1 LLLTIERVALL
12 KTVDIFAET
21 PDYVLASV
29 ARIIEEVELAP
40 GETFIQQGEVGDDM
54 YLIIQGKVRVHNGDR
69 TIIVLGPGE
78 SVGEFA
84 ILDPEPRSASV
95 TAEES
100 ALLFR
105 IDKAPFDEVMA
116 NRPEIA
122 QGINRVLVRR
132 LREQGRLFAESRG
145 AEPE

>member
-1 LLLTIERVALL
+1 
-12 KTVDIFAET
+12 
-21 PDYVLASV
+21 V
-29 ARIIEEVELAP
+29 ARIIEEVELTP
-40 GETFIQQGEVGDDM
+40 GETFIQQGEVGDCM
-54 YLIIQGKVRVHNGDR
+54 YLIIQGQVRVHRGDS

-95 TAEES
+95 TAEDS
-100 ALLFR
+100 AFLFR

-132 LREQGRLFAESRG
+132 LREQGRLFAEGRG
-145 AEPE
+145 SEPE

>member
-54 YLIIQGKVRVHNGDR
+54 YLIIQGQVRVHNGDR